1 MKAGALG
8 VEIRLGGKLPSSRA
22 RTWRFSQ
29 GYLKKSGDS
38 AKVVDTAQAIAQ
50 TKPGVVGVKVSILS
64 PNAELK
70 DKIII
75 TDELLAKLKENE
87 KNAEN
92 IKLKKLKKK

>member
-1 MKAGALG
+1 M
-8 VEIRLGGKLPSSRA
+8 
-22 RTWRFSQ
+22 
-29 GYLKKSGDS
+29 
-38 AKVVDTAQAIAQ
+38 
-50 TKPGVVGVKVSILS
+50 GVKVSILS

>member
-1 MKAGALG
+1 
-8 VEIRLGGKLPSSRA
+8 LPSSRA